1 MQAVVTTAQN
11 FLNMSH
17 ARQAGARV
25 PRRFC
30 LHLGKTELTGHGQSS
45 NAK

>member
-11 FLNMSH
+11 FLNVSH

-30 LHLGKTELTGHGQSS
+30 LQLGKTELTGHGQSS